1 MAKFVTKSDFFKLN
15 KIHSKQ
21 LQKLLN
27 DFIKSLLY
35 FSTALL
41 VVEI

>member
-1 MAKFVTKSDFFKLN
+1 MAKFITKSDLFKLN

-27 DFIKSLLY
+27 DFIKSALS
-35 FSTALL
+35 FSTALM
-41 VVEI
+41 VAEI